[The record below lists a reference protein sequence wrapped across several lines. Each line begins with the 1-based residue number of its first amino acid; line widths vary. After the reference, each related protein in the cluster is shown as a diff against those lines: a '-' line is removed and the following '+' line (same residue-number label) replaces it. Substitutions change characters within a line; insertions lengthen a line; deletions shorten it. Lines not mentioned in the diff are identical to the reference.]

1 MDIDDI
7 LAEVDPA
14 PTARLE
20 TVDLQ
25 ELTRA
30 WVNEKNAPEL
40 LPWPEDLLER
50 VMERIR
56 EQVRLSL
63 APYTRAQ
70 NRMCMRPTGLRPV

>member
-14 PTARLE
+14 PAAPSE
-20 TVDLQ
+20 AVDLQ

-40 LPWPEDLLER
+40 LPWPEELLDR

-56 EQVRLSL
+56 KQVRPS
-63 APYTRAQ
+63 Y
-70 NRMCMRPTGLRPV
+70 RPSHHS

>member
-7 LAEVDPA
+7 LAEVDPGPAAA
-14 PTARLE
+14 PE

-25 ELTRA
+25 DLTRA

-40 LPWPEDLLER
+40 LPWPEALVER

-56 EQVRLSL
+56 KQVSARLFVEPS
-63 APYTRAQ
+63 PGAQ
-70 NRMCMRPTGLRPV
+70 FVKNLRRSSSS